1 MSKNLIPE
9 IAKMLGVELGEE
21 FKIKGDKGFEDKTFY
36 LTIRGL
42 KAKLDQ
48 YPKKEL
54 PAMAALDSL
63 LFGDTEIIKL
73 PWKPKKGE
81 LVYTFCF
88 CIGSNDKWT
97 VTWRH
102 WENRVEEIALLKAG
116 WIYRSRA
123 EAERALQ
130 DVAVEEGVK
139 SGL

>member
-1 MSKNLIPE
+1 MANLIPQ
-9 IAKMLGVELGEE
+9 IAEMLGLKLGEE
-21 FKIKGDKGFEDKTFY
+21 FKINTSGDDIFQITESGVWIRKGID
-36 LTIRGL
+36 
-42 KAKLDQ
+42 
-48 YPKKEL
+48 KKEWVEKPFEFVML
-54 PAMAALDSL
+54 CN
-63 LFGDTEIIKL
+63 GDAEIIRL

-81 LVYTFCF
+81 LVYTFCY

-139 SGL
+139 RGL

>member
-1 MSKNLIPE
+1 MAKNLIPE
-9 IAKMLGVELGEE
+9 ICKMLGLKLGEE
-21 FKIKGDKGFEDKTFY
+21 FKIDTNGDNIFQITEAGVWMRKGIDKEEWVEKPFEFVM
-36 LTIRGL
+36 LCN
-42 KAKLDQ
+42 
-48 YPKKEL
+48 
-54 PAMAALDSL
+54 
-63 LFGDTEIIKL
+63 GDAEIIRL

-88 CIGSNDKWT
+88 CIGSNDEWT

-139 SGL
+139 RGL

>member
-1 MSKNLIPE
+1 MANLIPQ
-9 IAKMLGVELGEE
+9 IAEMLGLKLGEE
-21 FKIKGDKGFEDKTFY
+21 FKIDTSGDDIFKITESGVWMRKSIDKEEWLEKPFEFVM
-36 LTIRGL
+36 LCN
-42 KAKLDQ
+42 
-48 YPKKEL
+48 
-54 PAMAALDSL
+54 
-63 LFGDTEIIKL
+63 GDAEIIRL
-73 PWKPKKGE
+73 PWNPKKGE
-81 LVYTFCF
+81 LVYTFCY

-139 SGL
+139 REL

>member
-1 MSKNLIPE
+1 MANLIPQ
-9 IAKMLGVELGEE
+9 IAEMLGLKLGEE
-21 FKIKGDKGFEDKTFY
+21 FKIDTSGNDIFKITESGVWMRKSINKEEWLEKPFEFVILCNGD
-36 LTIRGL
+36 
-42 KAKLDQ
+42 A
-48 YPKKEL
+48 
-54 PAMAALDSL
+54 
-63 LFGDTEIIKL
+63 EIIRL

-139 SGL
+139 RGL

>member
-1 MSKNLIPE
+1 MSKNLIPK

-21 FKIKGDKGFEDKTFY
+21 FKIDTSGDDIFQITESGVWMRKSIDKEEWLEKPFEFVM
-36 LTIRGL
+36 LCN
-42 KAKLDQ
+42 
-48 YPKKEL
+48 
-54 PAMAALDSL
+54 
-63 LFGDTEIIKL
+63 GDAEIIRL

-81 LVYTFCF
+81 LVYTFCY

-139 SGL
+139 RGL

>member
-1 MSKNLIPE
+1 M
-9 IAKMLGVELGEE
+9 AKRLCCGFRGKIYYTDVNEKEGIMVGQRVEV
-21 FKIKGDKGFEDKTFY
+21 
-36 LTIRGL
+36 
-42 KAKLDQ
+42 
-48 YPKKEL
+48 
-54 PAMAALDSL
+54 
-63 LFGDTEIIKL
+63 TESAVEAVME
-73 PWKPKKGE
+73 WKPKKGE
-81 LVYTFCF
+81 LVYTFCY

-139 SGL
+139 RGL

>member
-1 MSKNLIPE
+1 MAKNLIPK
-9 IAKMLGVELGEE
+9 ICKMLGLKLGEE
-21 FKIKGDKGFEDKTFY
+21 FKIDTNGDNIFQITEAGVWMRKGIDKEEWVEKPFEFVM
-36 LTIRGL
+36 LCN
-42 KAKLDQ
+42 
-48 YPKKEL
+48 
-54 PAMAALDSL
+54 
-63 LFGDTEIIKL
+63 GDAEIIRL

-139 SGL
+139 RGL

>member
-1 MSKNLIPE
+1 MANLIPQ
-9 IAKMLGVELGEE
+9 IAQMLGLELGEE
-21 FKIKGDKGFEDKTFY
+21 FKIDTNGDNIFQITEAGVWMRKGIDKEEWVEKPFEFVM
-36 LTIRGL
+36 LCN
-42 KAKLDQ
+42 
-48 YPKKEL
+48 
-54 PAMAALDSL
+54 
-63 LFGDTEIIKL
+63 GDAEIIRL

-81 LVYTFCF
+81 LVYTFCY

-139 SGL
+139 RGL

>member
-1 MSKNLIPE
+1 MANLIPQ
-9 IAKMLGVELGEE
+9 IAEMLGVKLGEE
-21 FKIKGDKGFEDKTFY
+21 FKIDTSGDDIFQITESGVWMRKSIDKEEWLEKPFEFVM
-36 LTIRGL
+36 LCN
-42 KAKLDQ
+42 
-48 YPKKEL
+48 
-54 PAMAALDSL
+54 
-63 LFGDTEIIKL
+63 GDAEIIRL

-81 LVYTFCF
+81 LVYTFCY

-97 VTWRH
+97 ITWRH

-139 SGL
+139 RGL

>member
-1 MSKNLIPE
+1 MANLIPQ
-9 IAKMLGVELGEE
+9 IAEMLGVKLGEE
-21 FKIKGDKGFEDKTFY
+21 FKIDTNGDDIFRITESGVWMRKGIDKEEWLEKPFEFVM
-36 LTIRGL
+36 LCN
-42 KAKLDQ
+42 
-48 YPKKEL
+48 
-54 PAMAALDSL
+54 
-63 LFGDTEIIKL
+63 GDAEIIRL

-81 LVYTFCF
+81 LVYTFCY

-139 SGL
+139 RGL